1 MPSIDQ
7 VLNSFKQATLPLL
20 DDLKE
25 FLSPFATV
33 LPDRRYGHSLLQ
45 FVPGMLAARSPQV
58 SQAAAHAPE
67 REGSSW
73 SLAKCIYRLLSTP
86 EHSHRAWLKPL
97 YADARRVAQAAE
109 VPRVLVAL
117 DPINFEEPYGRKLE
131 YLSRVWKSTPP
142 GSLTD
147 RRQRIT
153 HGYPAVLAYTVNL
166 PQPTIPYARWFSYT
180 SPEFVSENMELRRAV
195 RTVRTVLTGKDI
207 CFIADAGLDDQ
218 KFFEYCGAQQVEFII
233 RAAHDRW
240 VEVFNA
246 RLNRWEPEHLK
257 DLVDT
262 VPGCLGFV
270 TSFTHAG
277 KVVQARVILDWL
289 QIRIPETQQI
299 LWIVVA
305 QTQGFPDPLVLFTN
319 RSVTSAL
326 EAQQVY
332 RDWRY
337 RPMIEHLY
345 RFIQEDGLDVE
356 EIQVQTLE
364 RQRRTF
370 VLVLVAALFVLR
382 VPGIWRPET
391 VAFLRAL
398 GSSTA
403 GTHMDRQGPYEI
415 LIGLHRVLST
425 LSLLSCLARRA
436 DKHIGSTSWLP
447 GTWPKSFG

>member
-1 MPSIDQ
+1 MPSIDE
-7 VLNSFKQATLPLL
+7 VLDSFKQATLPLL
-20 DDLKE
+20 QDLHE
-25 FLSPFATV
+25 FLSPFAAV

-67 REGSSW
+67 RAASSW
-73 SLAKCIYRLLSTP
+73 SLAKCIYRLLDTP
-86 EHSHRAWLKPL
+86 EFSHRTWHKLL
-97 YADARRVAQAAE
+97 YADARRVAQGVQVE
-109 VPRVLVAL
+109 RVLVAL
-117 DPINFEEPYGRKLE
+117 DPVNFEEPYARKLE
-131 YLSRVWKSTPP
+131 HLSRVWKSTPP

-147 RRQRIT
+147 RRQRVT

-180 SPEFVSENMELRRAV
+180 SPEFLSENMELRRAV
-195 RTVRTVLTGKDI
+195 RTARTVLAGQTV

-233 RAAHDRW
+233 RAANDRW
-240 VEVFNA
+240 VEVFNE
-246 RLNRWEPEHLK
+246 RLNRWEREHLK

-277 KVVQARVILDWL
+277 KVVQARVILDWFKV
-289 QIRIPETQQI
+289 RIPATQQS
-299 LWIVVA
+299 LWVVVA
-305 QTQGFPDPLVLFTN
+305 QTDGFPDPLVLFTN
-319 RSVTSAL
+319 RSVTCAL

-337 RPMIEHLY
+337 RPNIEHLY

-370 VLVLVAALFVLR
+370 VLVLAAALFVLR
-382 VPGIWRPET
+382 VPGLWRPET

-403 GTHMDRQGPYEI
+403 GTDMDRQGPYEI
-415 LIGLHRVLST
+415 LLGLHRVLST
-425 LSLLSCLARRA
+425 LSLLSALAHSARILA
-436 DKHIGSTSWLP
+436 GPPLAWVT
-447 GTWPKSFG
+447 

>member
-1 MPSIDQ
+1 MPSIDE
-7 VLNSFKQATLPLL
+7 VLNSFKQAALPLL
-20 DDLKE
+20 DDLKA
-25 FLSPFATV
+25 FLTPFATV
-33 LPDRRYGHSLLQ
+33 LPDRRYGQSLLQ

-67 REGSSW
+67 REASSW
-73 SLAKCIYRLLSTP
+73 SLAKCIYRLLDTP
-86 EHSHRAWLKPL
+86 TFSYRAWQKQL
-97 YADARRVAQAAE
+97 YADARQVAQAAR
-109 VPRVLVAL
+109 VQRVLVAL
-117 DPINFEEPYGRKLE
+117 DPVNFEEPYGRKLE
-131 YLSRVWKSTPP
+131 HLSKVWKSTPP

-147 RRQRIT
+147 RRQRVT

-180 SPEFVSENMELRRAV
+180 SPEFISENMELRRAV
-195 RTVRTVLTGKDI
+195 RTVRTVLAGQGL

-233 RAAHDRW
+233 RAANDRW
-240 VEVFNA
+240 VEVFNE
-246 RLNRWEPEHLK
+246 RLHRWEREHLK

-277 KVVQARVILDWL
+277 KVVQARVTLDWL
-289 QIRIPETQQI
+289 KIRIPETQQI
-299 LWIVVA
+299 LWVVVA
-305 QTQGFPDPLVLFTN
+305 QTDCFPDPLVLFAN
-319 RSVTSAL
+319 RPISSAL

-337 RPMIEHLY
+337 RPTIEHLY

-370 VLVLVAALFVLR
+370 VLVLAAALFVLR
-382 VPGIWRPET
+382 VPGIWHPET

-403 GTHMDRQGPYEI
+403 NTDMDRQGPYEI

-425 LSLLSCLARRA
+425 LSLLACLARRA
-436 DKHIGSTSWLP
+436 DKLFGALSWLP
-447 GTWPKSFG
+447 GT

>member
-1 MPSIDQ
+1 MSSIDQ
-7 VLNSFKQATLPLL
+7 VLNSFKQASLPLL
-20 DDLKE
+20 DDLKV
-25 FLSPFATV
+25 FLSPFAAV

-67 REGSSW
+67 RVGSSW

-97 YADARRVAQAAE
+97 YADARRVAEAAE

-117 DPINFEEPYGRKLE
+117 DPVNFEEPYGRKLE
-131 YLSRVWKSTPP
+131 HLSRVWKSTPP

-147 RRQRIT
+147 RRQRVT

-180 SPEFVSENMELRRAV
+180 SPEFISENMELRRAV
-195 RTVRTVLTGKDI
+195 RTVRTVLPGKDI

-218 KFFEYCGAQQVEFII
+218 KFFEYCGAQQVDFII
-233 RAAHDRW
+233 RAAGDRW

-246 RLNRWEPEHLK
+246 RLNRWESEHLK

-277 KVVQARVILDWL
+277 KVVQAHVILDWFK
-289 QIRIPETQQI
+289 IRIPDTQQI

-305 QTQGFPDPLVLFTN
+305 QTQGFSDPLVLFAH

-337 RPMIEHLY
+337 RPNIEHLY

-382 VPGIWRPET
+382 VPSLWRPET
-391 VAFLRAL
+391 VTFLRVL

-403 GTHMDRQGPYEI
+403 GTAMDRQGPYEI

-425 LSLLSCLARRA
+425 LSLLSAWAHGVPILAQLISLA
-436 DKHIGSTSWLP
+436 VCT
-447 GTWPKSFG
+447 

>member
-1 MPSIDQ
+1 MPSIDE
-7 VLNSFKQATLPLL
+7 VLDLFKQATHPLL
-20 DDLKE
+20 NDLKE
-25 FLSPFATV
+25 FLSPYAAV
-33 LPDRRYGHSLLQ
+33 LPDRRYGYSVLQ

-67 REGSSW
+67 RKGSSW
-73 SLAKCIYRLLSTP
+73 SLAKCIYRLLNTP

-97 YADARRVAQAAE
+97 YADARRVAEAAQ
-109 VPRVLVAL
+109 VQRVLVAL
-117 DPINFEEPYGRKLE
+117 DPVNFEEPYGRKLE
-131 YLSRVWKSTPP
+131 HLSRVWKSTPP

-147 RRQRIT
+147 RRHRIT

-180 SPEFVSENMELRRAV
+180 SPEFISENMELRRAV
-195 RTVRTVLTGKDI
+195 RTVRTVLTGKAL
-207 CFIADAGLDDQ
+207 CLIADAGLDDQ
-218 KFFEYCGAQQVEFII
+218 KFFEYCGTQQVEFII

-240 VEVFNA
+240 VDVFNE

-289 QIRIPETQQI
+289 PIRIPETQQC

-305 QTQGFPDPLVLFTN
+305 QTQGFPDPLVLFT
-319 RSVTSAL
+319 RRPVTCAL
-326 EAQQVY
+326 DAQQVY

-345 RFIQEDGLDVE
+345 RFIQEDGLDIE

-370 VLVLVAALFVLR
+370 VLVLAAALFVLR
-382 VPGIWRPET
+382 VPGVWRPET

-403 GTHMDRQGPYEI
+403 ATAMDRQGPYEI

-425 LSLLSCLARRA
+425 LSLLSALAHGA
-436 DKHIGSTSWLP
+436 PMQAELVSLAFCT
-447 GTWPKSFG
+447 

>member
-1 MPSIDQ
+1 MPSIDE

-25 FLSPFATV
+25 FLSPFAGV

-67 REGSSW
+67 RQGSSW
-73 SLAKCIYRLLSTP
+73 SLSKCIYRLLDTP
-86 EHSHRAWLKPL
+86 GFSHRAWLKQL
-97 YADARRVAQAAE
+97 YADARQVAEAAE

-117 DPINFEEPYGRKLE
+117 DPVNFEEPYGRKLE
-131 YLSRVWKSTPP
+131 HLSRVWKSTPP

-147 RRQRIT
+147 RRQRVT

-180 SPEFVSENMELRRAV
+180 SPEFISENMELRRAV
-195 RTVRTVLTGKDI
+195 RTVRTVLVGQGI

-218 KFFEYCGAQQVEFII
+218 KFFEYCGAHQVEFII

-240 VEVFNA
+240 VEVFNE
-246 RLNRWEPEHLK
+246 RLYRWEREHLK

-277 KVVQARVILDWL
+277 KVVQAHVILDWFKV
-289 QIRIPETQQI
+289 RIPDTQQI
-299 LWIVVA
+299 LWVVVA
-305 QTQGFPDPLVLFTN
+305 QTEGFPDPLVLFAN
-319 RSVTSAL
+319 RSVPSAL

-337 RPMIEHLY
+337 RPTIEHLY

-370 VLVLVAALFVLR
+370 VLVLAAALFVLR
-382 VPGIWRPET
+382 VPGVWRPET

-415 LIGLHRVLST
+415 LIGLHRVLSA
-425 LSLLSCLARRA
+425 LSLLSAWAHGAPLLAPLVSPA
-436 DKHIGSTSWLP
+436 F
-447 GTWPKSFG
+447 GT

>member
-1 MPSIDQ
+1 M
-7 VLNSFKQATLPLL
+7 L
-20 DDLKE
+20 D
-25 FLSPFATV
+25 
-33 LPDRRYGHSLLQ
+33 
-45 FVPGMLAARSPQV
+45 
-58 SQAAAHAPE
+58 
-67 REGSSW
+67 
-73 SLAKCIYRLLSTP
+73 TP
-86 EHSHRAWLKPL
+86 TFSYRAWQKQL
-97 YADARRVAQAAE
+97 YADAQQVARAARVK
-109 VPRVLVAL
+109 RILVAL
-117 DPINFEEPYGRKLE
+117 DPVNFEEPYGRKLE
-131 YLSRVWKSTPP
+131 HLSRVWKSTPP

-147 RRQRIT
+147 RRQRVT

-166 PQPTIPYARWFSYT
+166 LQPTIPYARWFSYT
-180 SPEFVSENMELRRAV
+180 SPEFISENMELRRAV
-195 RTVRTVLTGKDI
+195 RTVRTVLAGQGL

-233 RAAHDRW
+233 RAANDRW
-240 VEVFNA
+240 VEVFNE
-246 RLNRWEPEHLK
+246 RLNRWEREHLK

-289 QIRIPETQQI
+289 QIRIPETQQS
-299 LWIVVA
+299 LWIVIA
-305 QTQGFPDPLVLFTN
+305 QTQGFPDPLVLFTC
-319 RSVTSAL
+319 RPVTCAL

-370 VLVLVAALFVLR
+370 VLVLAAALFVLR
-382 VPGIWRPET
+382 VPGLWRPET

-403 GTHMDRQGPYEI
+403 GTDLDRQGPYEI
-415 LIGLHRVLST
+415 LIGLHRILST
-425 LSLLSCLARRA
+425 LSLLSCFAHRA
-436 DKHIGSTSWLP
+436 DQPIGPWSWLP
-447 GTWPKSFG
+447 GT

>member
-1 MPSIDQ
+1 MPSIDE
-7 VLNSFKQATLPLL
+7 VLDSFKQATLPMLN
-20 DDLKE
+20 DLKE
-25 FLSPFATV
+25 FLSPFAAV
-33 LPDRRYGHSLLQ
+33 LPDRRYGHSMLQ

-67 REGSSW
+67 REASSW
-73 SLAKCIYRLLSTP
+73 SLAKCLYRLLDTP
-86 EHSHRAWLKPL
+86 KFSHRAWLKQL

-109 VPRVLVAL
+109 QARVLVAL
-117 DPINFEEPYGRKLE
+117 DPVNFEEPYARKLE
-131 YLSRVWKSTPP
+131 HLSRVWKSTPP

-147 RRQRIT
+147 RRQRVT

-180 SPEFVSENMELRRAV
+180 SPEFISENMELHRAV
-195 RTVRTVLTGKDI
+195 RTVRTVLADQII

-218 KFFEYCGAQQVEFII
+218 KFFAYCSAQRVEFIL
-233 RAAHDRW
+233 RAANDRW
-240 VEVFNA
+240 VEVFNE
-246 RLNRWEPEHLK
+246 RLHRWEREHLK

-262 VPGCLGFV
+262 VPGGLGFV

-277 KVVQARVILDWL
+277 KVVSARVILDWL
-289 QIRIPETQQI
+289 KIRIPETQQV

-305 QTQGFPDPLVLFTN
+305 QTEGFPDPLVLFTN
-319 RSVTSAL
+319 RPTPGAL

-337 RPMIEHLY
+337 RPTIEHLY

-370 VLVLVAALFVLR
+370 VLVLAAALFVLR
-382 VPGIWRPET
+382 VPGLWRPET
-391 VAFLRAL
+391 VTFLRAL

-403 GTHMDRQGPYEI
+403 GTAMDRQGPYEI
-415 LIGLHRVLST
+415 LMGLHRVFST
-425 LSLLSCLARRA
+425 LSLLSCLARRT
-436 DKHIGSTSWLP
+436 DQPIGLWLWLS
-447 GTWPKSFG
+447 GT